1 MGIKIKHRNPQSTDF
16 SKNDIV
22 INVKEGALFFKSELG
37 VHRLVS
43 EVQTAHTPDYG
54 PHPVIDLTPYALNT
68 HTHTTTTVNYFYE
81 SFASGFGNSIV
92 ERALPF
98 IGSTNENTSV
108 LYYRQLLMPFD
119 GTLHKL
125 FWKQTGLCT
134 DVTIKVYQNIE
145 GQTSSIVGAVNN
157 VPIHTS
163 ILTGINVGTGSVGSM
178 GIMNELALNLTIS
191 AGDHILISMQAASDG
206 IHEMTGQLLYSQD
219 VTI

>member
-1 MGIKIKHRNPQSTDF
+1 MI
-16 SKNDIV
+16 
-22 INVKEGALFFKSELG
+22 
-37 VHRLVS
+37 
-43 EVQTAHTPDYG
+43 
-54 PHPVIDLTPYALNT
+54 
-68 HTHTTTTVNYFYE
+68 
-81 SFASGFGNSIV
+81 
-92 ERALPF
+92 
-98 IGSTNENTSV
+98 IG
-108 LYYRQLLMPFD
+108 
-119 GTLHKL
+119 KL